1 MDSWIITL
9 QRKHVLGEPMDPTLL
24 LREISI
30 HTVLGCFSKY
40 PLKSKYLYIKNCCLG
55 FQVLITSSLESF
67 APLSWLRTKTLLGNR
82 VARQWYGIFSVLVIR
97 AHFSSLL
104 WHAYITYLHSIVYDK
119 KSSTL
124 PRLPPVSFWLWGYET
139 SLISNSAQKV
149 IQSHVLIGDCGPF
162 LLTHSDCVCVC
173 VKNMLFLKVSI
184 NALHAFST
192 LSTKKKL
199 NMHNMSVMFAW
210 GWFLFQS
217 LKIGAFWKIK
227 LSGSPMGKKL
237 LLANS

>member
-162 LLTHSDCVCVC
+162 LLTHSDCVCVSKTC
-173 VKNMLFLKVSI
+173 Y
-184 NALHAFST
+184 
-192 LSTKKKL
+192 
-199 NMHNMSVMFAW
+199 
-210 GWFLFQS
+210 
-217 LKIGAFWKIK
+217 FWKSLLMLCTHFPHFPPK
-227 LSGSPMGKKL
+227 KNSTCTTCLSCLHEVDS
-237 LLANS
+237 SSSH